1 MTKRT
6 INVANI
12 LKIRSQILASPQAF
26 SMSDFI
32 DDSEVV
38 EAAEDAELE
47 LTGHDVVEMLVKEPD
62 CGTTACIAGWAITL
76 AHHGDPEAYP
86 VFRGMR
92 ASGYVRAGMDYMKLD
107 PWSALELFF
116 AAKCNED
123 GETVTQ
129 WALDEISAEE
139 AAEALRHLADTGVV
153 DWSHLPREPIARHR
167 DMAHVFGTS
176 TLVHLGLIPDPQA
189 KA

>member
-1 MTKRT
+1 MSKRT

-47 LTGHDVVEMLVKEPD
+47 LTGHDVVEMLIKEPD

-86 VFRGMR
+86 VFRGMQ
-92 ASGYVRAGMDYMKLD
+92 ASSYVRAGMDYMKLD
-107 PWSALELFF
+107 PWTALELFY
-116 AAKCNED
+116 AAKRNED
-123 GETVTQ
+123 GETVTK
-129 WALDEISAEE
+129 WNLDSITAEE
-139 AAEALRHLADTGVV
+139 AAEALRHLADTGEV
-153 DWSHLPREPIARHR
+153 DWSHLSNEPHSHTQEVVRT
-167 DMAHVFGTS
+167 FGIS
-176 TLVHLGLIPDPQA
+176 LMIHLGLIPDPQA
-189 KA
+189 KT

>member
-1 MTKRT
+1 MSKRT

-12 LKIRSQILASPQAF
+12 LKIRSLILDSPLAF

-32 DDSEVV
+32 DDQEVV
-38 EAAEDAELE
+38 EVAEETDLE
-47 LTGHDVVEMLVKEPD
+47 LTGHDVVEMLIKDPD

-76 AHHGDPEAYP
+76 AHHEDPDAYP
-86 VFRGMR
+86 VFRSMR

-116 AAKCNED
+116 AAKRNED

-129 WALDEISAEE
+129 WALDEITAEE
-139 AAEALRHLADTGVV
+139 AAEALQHLTDTGVV

-176 TLVHLGLIPDPQA
+176 TLVQLSLIPDPQA

>member
-1 MTKRT
+1 MSKRT

-47 LTGHDVVEMLVKEPD
+47 LTGHDVVEMLIKEPD

-107 PWSALELFF
+107 PWTALELFY
-116 AAKCNED
+116 AAKRNED
-123 GETVTQ
+123 GITVAK
-129 WALDEISAEE
+129 WALDQITAAE
-139 AAEALRHLADTGVV
+139 AAETLQRLADTGEV
-153 DWSHLPREPIARHR
+153 DWSHLSNEPYSHMMEVERS
-167 DMAHVFGTS
+167 FGS
-176 TLVHLGLIPDPQA
+176 SLLIHLGLIPDPQA